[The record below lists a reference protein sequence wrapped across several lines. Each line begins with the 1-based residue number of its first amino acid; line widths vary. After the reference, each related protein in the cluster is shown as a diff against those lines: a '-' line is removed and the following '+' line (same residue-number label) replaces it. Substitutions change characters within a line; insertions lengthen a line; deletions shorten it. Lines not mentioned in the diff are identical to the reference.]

1 MDCKTDV
8 CMCPGNMAPEE
19 IPACV
24 LADIAGRIDD
34 SQTPWRIH
42 NNGER
47 AALAA
52 YALNRFAEQTGL
64 AQDGETTW
72 TVITDFLADMMHLCA
87 ELGIITPDKNLLPD
101 LLEGAEF
108 HFSADDEDE

>member
-1 MDCKTDV
+1 MDSKTDV
-8 CMCPGNMAPEE
+8 CRCPGNMTPEE

-24 LADIAGRIDD
+24 LADIAGRIDA
-34 SQTPWRIH
+34 SQTPWHIQ

-52 YALNRFAEQTGL
+52 YALHRFAEQTGL

-72 TVITDFLADMMHLCA
+72 TVITDFLADLMHLCA
-87 ELGIITPDKNLLPD
+87 ELGIITPEKSLLPV
-101 LLEGAEF
+101 LLAGAEF
-108 HFSADDEDE
+108 HFSAEDEEA